1 MAKKSDRKTVI
12 FPSGDP
18 CADCAWAA
26 RIGQR
31 DLALFWQGD
40 VERLMDTLQTITAKR
55 DRTNV
60 EMAYLSSVFCEPYRE
75 D

>member
-1 MAKKSDRKTVI
+1 MATKSDRKTVI
-12 FPSGDP
+12 FPVGHP
-18 CADCAWAA
+18 GADCAWAA
-26 RIGQR
+26 RIARR

-40 VERLMDTLQTITAKR
+40 EDRLLDALHTITAKR

-60 EMAYLSSVFCEPYRE
+60 DTAYLSSVICAPYRE

>member
-1 MAKKSDRKTVI
+1 MVKKSDRKTVI

-18 CADCAWAA
+18 CADCMWAA

-40 VERLMDTLQTITAKR
+40 EERLMDTLHTITAKR
-55 DRTNV
+55 DRTDV
-60 EMAYLSSVFCEPYRE
+60 EKSYFWSVICAPYRE

>member
-1 MAKKSDRKTVI
+1 MAKKSDRKII

-18 CADCAWAA
+18 GADCAWAA

-40 VERLMDTLQTITAKR
+40 EERLMDTLQTITAKR
-55 DRTNV
+55 DRTDV
-60 EMAYLSSVFCEPYRE
+60 EKAYLWSVICAPYRE